1 MSKNNRLE
9 DLILIGRVIKPH
21 GLTGLLRIVSYA
33 QSKETFLRAG
43 SVFLKTNQNE
53 LHEGKVLSIRP
64 HRSWYI
70 LRLSGLGSR
79 EQVEAL
85 KGAEILIRRESL
97 VKKEDDEYYWFEL
110 LGLEV
115 YLTTGDYVGVLS
127 DIFPTGSNDVY
138 VVRDRGKE
146 YLIPGIH
153 EVVKQIDLSGNR
165 MIISPLKGLLD
176 LP

>member
-1 MSKNNRLE
+1 LGENNRLE
-9 DLILIGRVIKPH
+9 DLILIGRVIKSH

-64 HRSWYI
+64 HRSWHL

-79 EQVEAL
+79 EHFSAL
-85 KGAEILIRRESL
+85 KGAEILIRRETL
-97 VKKEDDEYYWFEL
+97 QEKQEDEFYWFEL

-127 DIFPTGSNDVY
+127 EVFPTGSNDVY
-138 VVRDRGKE
+138 VVRDRGRE
-146 YLIPGIH
+146 YLIPGIY
-153 EVVKQIDLSGNR
+153 EVVKEIDLSGNR